1 MNEARF
7 AFERGVRLLGSILWM
22 DAARRDVMSF
32 VSSARI
38 DRAAWFH
45 RAVCTE
51 RTRALLRLSR
61 PDFQALIAPY
71 HRRLMV
77 GALELTMVPAGYAPG
92 SAQLLVEGAGD
103 PFLYA
108 AHVSLRPHPMAEPPQ
123 FLQVPTLV
131 LRTPYGDPRFALPA
145 REEALGRVVE
155 RARELLAAGRVP
167 VFLASVVGKAPEV
180 TRALSDA
187 GIPVAVHRSIHRVCR
202 QYRALGFDPGR
213 VVQFRGGARYDQAIV
228 WPEGLRGSRAI
239 AGLRR
244 ATVIWLSGLAAVPDA
259 VARVHADEGIPLT
272 GHLDP
277 AGLERFVELTGARR
291 VFTVG
296 RWSEAFA
303 ARLSRRGVEA
313 VPLHREVQLS
323 LFGEPG

>member
-1 MNEARF
+1 MINLLINGESRQFPAALSVARLVELLSEHGPNSRLPF
-7 AFERGVRLLGSILWM
+7 SRAMGGGLFELRPRGRTGRRRRRAKHTAPNFQAFGRER
-22 DAARRDVMSF
+22 
-32 VSSARI
+32 SAR
-38 DRAAWFH
+38 AS
-45 RAVCTE
+45 C
-51 RTRALLRLSR
+51 R
-61 PDFQALIAPY
+61 PAQGRRPAPY

-187 GIPVAVHRSIHRVCR
+187 F
-202 QYRALGFDPGR
+202 RALCTAAPGPEDPR
-213 VVQFRGGARYDQAIV
+213 ARGLGVATWGV
-228 WPEGLRGSRAI
+228 LGCSCSRA
-239 AGLRR
+239 
-244 ATVIWLSGLAAVPDA
+244 D
-259 VARVHADEGIPLT
+259 VAHPPVVGKDHRHELY
-272 GHLDP
+272 HLDP
-277 AGLERFVELTGARR
+277 ELLVASRKGD
-291 VFTVG
+291 FTVSQRNG
-296 RWSEAFA
+296 ESERT
-303 ARLSRRGVEA
+303 RLRRRHCG
-313 VPLHREVQLS
+313 LLRCD
-323 LFGEPG
+323 